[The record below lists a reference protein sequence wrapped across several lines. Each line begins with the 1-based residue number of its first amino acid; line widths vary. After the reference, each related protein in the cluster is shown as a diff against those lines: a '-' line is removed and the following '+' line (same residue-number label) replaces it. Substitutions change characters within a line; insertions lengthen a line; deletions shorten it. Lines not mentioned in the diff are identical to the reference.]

1 VEVISQPCGPRKLAK
16 VLSQCVKR
24 VEEIFN
30 KPMIPDRQPQPKGLP
45 HRSRLEDMG
54 AATMLGLPSMTLP
67 RLNTSEER
75 VESSRA
81 REFIRNT
88 GTELPPSTAVA
99 FPNINR
105 DEGNARETQ
114 NQTPAAS
121 VPHVLCVDDNNINL
135 QLLSMF
141 MKKHKLPYQ
150 EAVNGQEALDKYIE
164 HSSGRPNKQPFDF
177 ILMDISMPVMDGLE
191 ATRRI
196 REFEIEH
203 KVEKKATIIALTGLA
218 SAEAQADAEAS
229 GVDIYMA
236 KPVKFQALRPLLVSK
251 KPEKKA
257 EEQKLS

>member
-1 VEVISQPCGPRKLAK
+1 MK
-16 VLSQCVKR
+16 
-24 VEEIFN
+24 
-30 KPMIPDRQPQPKGLP
+30 PDREPQSQDLP

-54 AATMLGLPSMTLP
+54 AAAMLGLPSMTLP

-75 VESSRA
+75 SESVQA

-88 GTELPPSTAVA
+88 ATELPPSTAVA
-99 FPNINR
+99 FPNIDR
-105 DEGNARETQ
+105 DAGNVRESQ
-114 NQTPAAS
+114 SPTPAAS
-121 VPHVLCVDDNNINL
+121 VPHVLLVDDNSINL
-135 QLLSMF
+135 QLLVMF

-164 HSSGRPNKQPFDF
+164 YGSGDPNKPPLDF
-177 ILMDISMPVMDGLE
+177 VLMDISMPVMNGLE

-196 REFEIEH
+196 REFEIEQGI
-203 KVEKKATIIALTGLA
+203 EKKATIIALTGLA
-218 SAEAQADAEAS
+218 SAEAQADAESS

-257 EEQKLS
+257 EEQKIA

>member
-1 VEVISQPCGPRKLAK
+1 M
-16 VLSQCVKR
+16 
-24 VEEIFN
+24 EETFN
-30 KPMIPDRQPQPKGLP
+30 APMKPERRPQPKGLP

-75 VESSRA
+75 SESVRA
-81 REFIRNT
+81 RDFIRNT
-88 GTELPPSTAVA
+88 ATELPPSTAVA
-99 FPNINR
+99 FPSIDR
-105 DEGNARETQ
+105 DAGNVREKQ
-114 NQTPAAS
+114 MQTPSAS

-135 QLLSMF
+135 QLLVMF

-164 HSSGRPNKQPFDF
+164 YSNSDTPIDF
-177 ILMDISMPVMDGLE
+177 ILMDISMPVMNGLE
-191 ATRRI
+191 STRRI
-196 REFEIEH
+196 REFEMEQKI
-203 KVEKKATIIALTGLA
+203 EKKATIIALTGLA

-251 KPEKKA
+251 KA
-257 EEQKLS
+257 

>member
-1 VEVISQPCGPRKLAK
+1 M
-16 VLSQCVKR
+16 
-24 VEEIFN
+24 EETFN
-30 KPMIPDRQPQPKGLP
+30 KPMKPDREPQPKGLP

-75 VESSRA
+75 TESIRA

-88 GTELPPSTAVA
+88 ATELPPSTAVA

-105 DEGNARETQ
+105 DAGNVRETQ
-114 NQTPAAS
+114 LQTPSAS

-135 QLLSMF
+135 QLLVMF

-150 EAVNGQEALDKYIE
+150 EAMNGQEALDKYIGY
-164 HSSGRPNKQPFDF
+164 SNSNTPIDF
-177 ILMDISMPVMDGLE
+177 ILMDISMPVMNGLE

-196 REFEIEH
+196 REFEVEQKI
-203 KVEKKATIIALTGLA
+203 EKKATIIALTGLA

-251 KPEKKA
+251 KA
-257 EEQKLS
+257 

>member
-1 VEVISQPCGPRKLAK
+1 M
-16 VLSQCVKR
+16 
-24 VEEIFN
+24 EETFN
-30 KPMIPDRQPQPKGLP
+30 KPMKPDRQPQPQGIP

-75 VESSRA
+75 SESIRA

-88 GTELPPSTAVA
+88 ATELPPSTAVA

-105 DEGNARETQ
+105 NEGNAREFQ
-114 NQTPAAS
+114 SQVQAAS
-121 VPHVLCVDDNNINL
+121 VPHVLLVDDNSINL
-135 QLLSMF
+135 QLLVMF

-150 EAVNGQEALDKYIE
+150 EATNGQEALDKYIE
-164 HSSGRPNKQPFDF
+164 YASGDPNKPRLDF
-177 ILMDISMPVMDGLE
+177 VLMDISMPVMNGLE

-196 REFEIEH
+196 REFEIEQGI
-203 KVEKKATIIALTGLA
+203 EKATIIALTGLA
-218 SAEAQADAEAS
+218 SAEAQADAESS

-236 KPVKFQALRPLLVSK
+236 KPVKFQTLRPLLVTK

-257 EEQKLS
+257 EE